1 MLASATSATGS
12 SWSTER
18 ASLVAEA
25 LRGAHTGRSTMQ
37 TLRMRVYG
45 ESMLPALWP
54 GDIVEI
60 APCSPRDPRQG
71 EIVLALRDGRL
82 FLHRLIAPIDA
93 GGFLLCGDSMPA
105 PDPCFPIECLLGR
118 LVRRSSAEQSY
129 SWSDQALRPG
139 LPASISRALGIILC
153 YVTPARSLA
162 LRWHERKKRLGGD
175 FRESE
180 PIAEPE
186 GV

>member
-71 EIVLALRDGRL
+71 EIVLAFATAVFSYTVLSPRL
-82 FLHRLIAPIDA
+82 TPA
-93 GGFLLCGDSMPA
+93 DSFCA
-105 PDPCFPIECLLGR
+105 AIPCPLPT
-118 LVRRSSAEQSY
+118 LVFRSSVCLADWFAGRPQSKAILGQIKLFA
-129 SWSDQALRPG
+129 QAYRRAFHAPSESSCVTSPQ
-139 LPASISRALGIILC
+139 PAAWR
-153 YVTPARSLA
+153 
-162 LRWHERKKRLGGD
+162 
-175 FRESE
+175 
-180 PIAEPE
+180 
-186 GV
+186 